1 MNDQQFQGK
10 WQQLK
15 GSVRHAF
22 AELTEDDVEQV
33 KGRKEHLIGRIRER
47 YGDAREAALEKVD
60 AFLAGIDEKLD

>member
-1 MNDQQFQGK
+1 MNEQQFQGK

-15 GSVRHAF
+15 GSVRQAF
-22 AELTEDDVEQV
+22 AELTEDDIEQV

-60 AFLAGIDEKLD
+60 AFLAGLDEKLD